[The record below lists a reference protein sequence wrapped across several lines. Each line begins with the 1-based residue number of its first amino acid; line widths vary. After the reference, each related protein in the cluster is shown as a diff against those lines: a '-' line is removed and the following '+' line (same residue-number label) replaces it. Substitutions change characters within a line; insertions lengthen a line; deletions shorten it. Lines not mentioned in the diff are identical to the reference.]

1 MTSPGNGHVWQPHPL
16 IALVMGGLVGRS
28 VGRMGTCSRALK
40 RCRIVGCPLISDRVC
55 AFIDTFT
62 FHVVNENVESC
73 PFGWAIDIH

>member
-28 VGRMGTCSRALK
+28 VGRMGTCSRALE
-40 RCRIVGCPLISDRVC
+40 RYRIVGCPLISVREY
-55 AFIDTFT
+55 AFIDT